1 MQHRHLAC
9 NPFHLYRRES
19 NDHSTGE
26 KMTGTFINVT
36 AIIVGG
42 LLGIFFGARLSDNL
56 KNTVV
61 AGMGLFTTAIGF
73 EMFLKTENPLVVLG
87 ALIVGGLLGEWWEIE
102 NRIQLLG
109 IWLEKWVT
117 GGSEGSSSRFVRG
130 FLSASLLYCTGPMS
144 VLGSIS
150 DGLRGDY
157 LTLSIKSVLD
167 GFISIAF
174 ASTLGIG
181 VAFSALP
188 VFTYQGSISLLAAQ
202 LNTIISNT
210 MMNELTATGGILLIG
225 IGISS
230 LLEIKK
236 IRVGSFLPA
245 LVLAPLIIHILSL
258 VIK

>member
-1 MQHRHLAC
+1 
-9 NPFHLYRRES
+9 
-19 NDHSTGE
+19 
-26 KMTGTFINVT
+26 MTGTFINVT
-36 AIIVGG
+36 AIIVGS

-61 AGMGLFTTAIGF
+61 AGMGLPTTAIGF
-73 EMFLKTENPLVVLG
+73 EMFLKTENPLVVVG

-102 NRIQLLG
+102 NRLQLLG
-109 IWLEKWVT
+109 IWLEKWVM

-130 FLSASLLYCTGPMS
+130 FLSASLLYCTGQMA

-157 LTLSIKSVLD
+157 LILSIKSVLD

-210 MMNELTATGGILLIG
+210 MMN
-225 IGISS
+225 
-230 LLEIKK
+230 
-236 IRVGSFLPA
+236 
-245 LVLAPLIIHILSL
+245 
-258 VIK
+258 

>member
-1 MQHRHLAC
+1 
-9 NPFHLYRRES
+9 
-19 NDHSTGE
+19 
-26 KMTGTFINVT
+26 
-36 AIIVGG
+36 
-42 LLGIFFGARLSDNL
+42 
-56 KNTVV
+56 
-61 AGMGLFTTAIGF
+61 
-73 EMFLKTENPLVVLG
+73 
-87 ALIVGGLLGEWWEIE
+87 
-102 NRIQLLG
+102 
-109 IWLEKWVT
+109 
-117 GGSEGSSSRFVRG
+117 
-130 FLSASLLYCTGPMS
+130 MS

>member
-1 MQHRHLAC
+1 
-9 NPFHLYRRES
+9 
-19 NDHSTGE
+19 
-26 KMTGTFINVT
+26 MTGTFINVT

-42 LLGIFFGARLSDNL
+42 LLGIFFGARLSDNI
-56 KNTVV
+56 KNTVI
-61 AGMGLFTTAIGF
+61 AGMGIFTAAIGF

-102 NRIQLLG
+102 NRIQLMG
-109 IWLEKWVT
+109 IWLEKRVT

-130 FLSASLLYCTGPMS
+130 FLSASLLFCTGPMA

-157 LTLSIKSVLD
+157 LTLSIKSILD

-188 VFTYQGSISLLAAQ
+188 VLAYQGSITLLAAQ
-202 LNTIISNT
+202 LNAIISDT

-245 LVLAPLIIHILSL
+245 LVLAPLITKTLTL

>member
-1 MQHRHLAC
+1 
-9 NPFHLYRRES
+9 
-19 NDHSTGE
+19 
-26 KMTGTFINVT
+26 MTGTFINVT

-42 LLGIFFGARLSDNL
+42 LLGILFGARLSDNI
-56 KNTVV
+56 KNTVI
-61 AGMGLFTTAIGF
+61 AGMGIFTAAIGF

-102 NRIQLLG
+102 NRIQLMG
-109 IWLEKWVT
+109 IWLEKKVT

-130 FLSASLLYCTGPMS
+130 FLSASLLFCTGPMA
-144 VLGSIS
+144 VLGSIC

-157 LTLSIKSVLD
+157 LTLSIKSILD

-188 VFTYQGSISLLAAQ
+188 VLAYQGSITLLAAQ
-202 LNTIISNT
+202 LNAIISDT

-236 IRVGSFLPA
+236 IRIGSFLPA
-245 LVLAPLIIHILSL
+245 LVVAPLISYILSL
-258 VIK
+258 LSK